1 MAASFSVPSM
11 IMEEEGRFEAEVAEV
26 QTWWS
31 SERFKLTRR
40 PYTARDVVALR
51 GHLKQGYAS
60 NEMAKKLWRT
70 LKSHQANGTASR
82 TFGALDPVQVTMMA
96 KHLDTIYVSGWQ
108 CSSTHTSTNEPGPDL
123 ADYPYDTVPNKVEHL
138 FFAQQYHDSFFTTTT
153 LIFAAW
159 YGSDPYGIHL
169 GVSERRLVTASL
181 WWEPS
186 FRVESSRFLF
196 TGYVNLEASQ
206 TAIVGISANQKL
218 LGVDVEHEVMSL
230 PVMTLSSWY
239 RGEMTISDAIDWGVF
254 VLFDAEM
261 SKVYKR
267 ESSIFVTGLSIYTV
281 PVEICEKLAIPEA
294 EWPRAIGEL
303 KQREA
308 RMSMSREE
316 RAKTPF
322 VDYLKPIIADGDTGF
337 GGTTA
342 TVKLCKLFVERGAAG
357 VHIEDQSSVTK
368 KCGHMAGKVLVAV
381 SEHINRLVAARLQF
395 DVMGT
400 ETVLVART
408 DAVAATLI
416 QSNID
421 SRDHQF
427 ILGVTNPS
435 LRGKSLSSLLAEG
448 MAVGNNGPALQAIE
462 DQWLS
467 SARLMT
473 FSDAVVEALKRM
485 NLSENEKSRRVN
497 EWLNHARYENC
508 LSNEQ
513 GRELAAKL
521 GVTDLFWD
529 WDLPRTREGFYRFQ
543 GSVTAAVVRGWAFA
557 QIADL
562 IWMET
567 ASPDLNECTQFAE
580 GVKSKTPEVML
591 AYNLSPSFNWDA
603 SGMTDQQMMEFI
615 PRIARLGYCWQFIT
629 LAGFHADAL
638 VVDTFAK
645 DYARRGMLAYVER
658 IQREER
664 SNGVD
669 TLAHQKWSG
678 ANYYDR
684 YLKTVQ
690 GGISS
695 TAAMGKGVTEE
706 QFKET
711 WTRPGAAGMGEG
723 TSLVV
728 AKSRM

>member
-11 IMEEEGRFEAEVAEV
+11 IMEEEGRYEAEVAEV
-26 QTWWS
+26 QAWWN
-31 SERFKLTRR
+31 SERFKLTQRQ
-40 PYTARDVVALR
+40 YSARDVVALR
-51 GHLKQGYAS
+51 GNLKQSYGS

-70 LKSHQANGTASR
+70 LKTHQANGTASR

-96 KHLDTIYVSGWQ
+96 KHLDSIYVSGWQ
-108 CSSTHTSTNEPGPDL
+108 CSSTHTTTNEPGPDL

-138 FFAQQYHDSFFTTTT
+138 FFAQQYHD
-153 LIFAAW
+153 
-159 YGSDPYGIHL
+159 
-169 GVSERRLVTASL
+169 R
-181 WWEPS
+181 
-186 FRVESSRFLF
+186 
-196 TGYVNLEASQ
+196 
-206 TAIVGISANQKL
+206 
-218 LGVDVEHEVMSL
+218 
-230 PVMTLSSWY
+230 
-239 RGEMTISDAIDWGVF
+239 
-254 VLFDAEM
+254 
-261 SKVYKR
+261 
-267 ESSIFVTGLSIYTV
+267 
-281 PVEICEKLAIPEA
+281 
-294 EWPRAIGEL
+294 

-316 RAKTPF
+316 RARSPY

-395 DVMGT
+395 DVMGV

-408 DAVAATLI
+408 DAVAANLI
-416 QSNID
+416 QTNVD
-421 SRDHQF
+421 TRDHQF
-427 ILGVTNPS
+427 ILGVTNPN
-435 LRGKSLSSLLAEG
+435 LQGKGLASMLAEAMVAG
-448 MAVGNNGPALQAIE
+448 KTGVELQAIE
-462 DQWLS
+462 DKWL
-467 SARLMT
+467 AMAQLKT
-473 FSDAVVEALKRM
+473 FSESVIDAINNMNIREDEKRRRM
-485 NLSENEKSRRVN
+485 N
-497 EWLNHARYENC
+497 EWMNHSSYDKC

-513 GRELAAKL
+513 AREIAERL
-521 GVTDLFWD
+521 GLKNLFWD
-529 WDLPRTREGFYRFQ
+529 WDLPRTREGFYRFK
-543 GSVTAAVVRGWAFA
+543 GSVMAAIVRGRAFA
-557 QIADL
+557 PHVDL

-567 ASPDLNECTQFAE
+567 SSPDLVDCTEFAQ
-580 GVKSKTPEVML
+580 GVKSGHPEIML

-603 SGMTDQQMMEFI
+603 SGMSDEQMRDFI
-615 PRIARLGYCWQFIT
+615 PRIAKLGFCWQFIT

-638 VVDTFAK
+638 VTDIFAR
-645 DYARRGMLAYVER
+645 DFARRGMLAYVEK

-664 SNGVD
+664 NNGVE

-678 ANYYDR
+678 ANFYDR

-711 WTRPGAAGMGEG
+711 WTRPGAMEVANEG
-723 TSLVV
+723 NMVV
-728 AKSRM
+728 AKARM

>member
-26 QTWWS
+26 ETWWS

-138 FFAQQYHDSFFTTTT
+138 FFAQQYHD
-153 LIFAAW
+153 
-159 YGSDPYGIHL
+159 
-169 GVSERRLVTASL
+169 R
-181 WWEPS
+181 
-186 FRVESSRFLF
+186 
-196 TGYVNLEASQ
+196 
-206 TAIVGISANQKL
+206 
-218 LGVDVEHEVMSL
+218 
-230 PVMTLSSWY
+230 
-239 RGEMTISDAIDWGVF
+239 
-254 VLFDAEM
+254 
-261 SKVYKR
+261 
-267 ESSIFVTGLSIYTV
+267 
-281 PVEICEKLAIPEA
+281 
-294 EWPRAIGEL
+294 

-316 RAKTPF
+316 RTKTPF
-322 VDYLKPIIADGDTGF
+322 IDYLKPIIADGDTGF

-448 MAVGNNGPALQAIE
+448 MAVGKNGPALQAIE

-485 NLSENEKSRRVN
+485 SLSENEKSRRVN

-521 GVTDLFWD
+521 GVDNLFWD

-567 ASPDLNECTQFAE
+567 ASPDLKECTQFAE

-638 VVDTFAK
+638 VVDTFAR

-706 QFKET
+706 QFKES
-711 WTRPGAAGMGEG
+711 WTRSGAAGMGEG

>member
-1 MAASFSVPSM
+1 MAASYSVPSM
-11 IMEEEGRFEAEVAEV
+11 MMEEEGRFEAEVAEV
-26 QTWWS
+26 QAWWN

-40 PYTARDVVALR
+40 PYSARDVVALR
-51 GHLKQGYAS
+51 GSLRQGYGS

-70 LKSHQANGTASR
+70 LKTHQANGTASR

-96 KHLDTIYVSGWQ
+96 KHLDSIYVSGWQ

-138 FFAQQYHDSFFTTTT
+138 FFAQQYHD
-153 LIFAAW
+153 
-159 YGSDPYGIHL
+159 
-169 GVSERRLVTASL
+169 RK
-181 WWEPS
+181 
-186 FRVESSRFLF
+186 
-196 TGYVNLEASQ
+196 
-206 TAIVGISANQKL
+206 QK
-218 LGVDVEHEVMSL
+218 
-230 PVMTLSSWY
+230 
-239 RGEMTISDAIDWGVF
+239 
-254 VLFDAEM
+254 
-261 SKVYKR
+261 
-267 ESSIFVTGLSIYTV
+267 
-281 PVEICEKLAIPEA
+281 
-294 EWPRAIGEL
+294 
-303 KQREA
+303 EA

-316 RAKTPF
+316 RARTPY

-395 DVMGT
+395 DVMGV

-408 DAVAATLI
+408 DAEAATLI

-421 SRDHQF
+421 TRDHQF
-427 ILGVTNPS
+427 ILGVTNPN
-435 LRGKSLSSLLAEG
+435 LKGKGLATLLSEAMAAGKPGAE
-448 MAVGNNGPALQAIE
+448 LQAIE

-467 SARLMT
+467 MAQMKT
-473 FSDAVVEALKRM
+473 FSDCVVDAIKNM
-485 NLSENEKSRRVN
+485 NAGENEKRRRLS
-497 EWLNHARYENC
+497 EWMNHSSYEKC

-513 GRELAAKL
+513 AREIADRFGFKN
-521 GVTDLFWD
+521 LFWD
-529 WDLPRTREGFYRFQ
+529 WDLPRTREGFYRFK
-543 GSVTAAVVRGWAFA
+543 GSVMAAVVRGWAFA
-557 QIADL
+557 PHADL

-567 ASPDLNECTQFAE
+567 ASPDLVECTKFAE
-580 GVKSKTPEVML
+580 GVKSVHPEIML

-603 SGMTDQQMMEFI
+603 SGMNDEQMKDFI

-638 VVDTFAK
+638 VIDTFAK

-678 ANYYDR
+678 ANYYDK

-711 WTRPGAAGMGEG
+711 WTRPGAVNMGEG
-723 TSLVV
+723 TDIVV
-728 AKSRM
+728 AKARM